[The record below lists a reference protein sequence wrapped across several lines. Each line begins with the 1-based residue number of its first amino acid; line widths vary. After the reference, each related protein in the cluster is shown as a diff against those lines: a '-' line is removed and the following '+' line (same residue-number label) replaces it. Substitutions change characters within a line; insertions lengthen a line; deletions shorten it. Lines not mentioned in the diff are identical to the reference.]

1 MVNAYV
7 TVKVNPGTE
16 NEVRLRISKLDG
28 VKKASIVYGDVDI
41 IAEVEVRT
49 LLELGELNS
58 SMRRIPGILKTET
71 YLCRKER

>member
-7 TVKVNPGTE
+7 TAKVDPGTE
-16 NEVRLRISKLDG
+16 DEVRFRISKLNG
-28 VKKASIVYGDVDI
+28 VKKASVVYGDVDI

-58 SMRRIPGILKTET
+58 GMRRIPGIVKTET

>member
-7 TVKVNPGTE
+7 TAKVSPGTE
-16 NEVRLRISKLDG
+16 DEVKLKMSKLSG
-28 VKKASIVYGDVDI
+28 VKKASVVYGDVDI

-58 SMRRIPGILKTET
+58 SMRRIRGIVKTET
-71 YLCRKER
+71 YLCKKER